1 MIARLSETIIV
12 YQKSIRGDSVLK
24 RIYAEPDEQ
33 TLKEIGK
40 VAEEKSITRHQL
52 VLKAIDSY
60 LHQSRSNDDSL
71 RKELDS
77 LEIELDSLRSKRDSL
92 ISDLEKKRSENDN
105 LRSER
110 DSLRN
115 ELDSQT
121 IKMNQM
127 TIKIDSLKDEL
138 KQSVIAFDSLRK
150 DLSHANDIIKLKDE
164 DVSYLKASY
173 HELVQRLTPQL
184 PPSQEEAKK
193 KGWWKFWK

>member
-1 MIARLSETIIV
+1 M
-12 YQKSIRGDSVLK
+12 K

-33 TLKEIGK
+33 LMEEISRF
-40 VAEEKSITRHQL
+40 VDEKGINRHQL
-52 VLKAIDSY
+52 VLKALDSF
-60 LHQSRSNDDSL
+60 LHQSVSEPDSL

-77 LEIELDSLRSKRDSL
+77 LKIELDSLRSNRDSL
-92 ISDLEKKRSENDN
+92 MTDLEGKRSEIDS
-105 LRSER
+105 LKIER

-115 ELDSQT
+115 ALDSQT

-127 TIKIDSLKDEL
+127 TIKVDSLKDEL
-138 KQSVIAFDSLRK
+138 KQSVIAFDSLKK

-164 DVSYLKASY
+164 DVGYLKASY

-193 KGWWKFWK
+193 KGWWQFW